1 MSMVMFDGDT
11 VTVRPWIDETLD
23 RVGYD
28 PRSPYVERFWL
39 GIIGP
44 SVTWLIRRM
53 ASGFDA
59 APDGFEM
66 PLGET
71 ARALGL
77 GDSGGRNSAFF
88 RTLNRM
94 VQFDLARVTGPGEL
108 QVMRRL
114 PPLTRRQAARLSPA
128 LQEAH
133 ERWQAARLAVPDAEA
148 ARRRSRQLALSLLE
162 LGESADEVERQL
174 MRWRYHPAMARESLC
189 WAVDRHREAV
199 GEAGGATA
207 GATPHATAGAT
218 PHATA
223 GATPHATAGATPHA
237 TAG

>member
-1 MSMVMFDGDT
+1 VTLVTFDAET
-11 VTVRPWIDETLD
+11 VAIRPWADDELE
-23 RVGYD
+23 RAGFD

-44 SVTWLIRRM
+44 SVTWLVRRV
-53 ASGFDA
+53 AAGFDA
-59 APDGFEM
+59 SPTGFEM

-77 GDSGGRNSAFF
+77 GDPGGRNSAFF

-94 VQFDLARVTGPGEL
+94 VQFDLARVTGPSEL
-108 QVMRRL
+108 EVMRRL
-114 PPLTRRQAARLSPA
+114 PPLSRRQVARLSPA

-133 ERWQAARLAVPDAEA
+133 EYWMSSARELPPAEA

-162 LGESADEVERQL
+162 LGEDPEAVERQL

-189 WAVDRHREAV
+189 WAVDRHRDALAV
-199 GEAGGATA
+199 ASSA
-207 GATPHATAGAT
+207 
-218 PHATA
+218 
-223 GATPHATAGATPHA
+223 
-237 TAG
+237 